1 MDADLLLCVPLWL
14 SYLVLAL
21 SLMGPSSSSWGCTAR
36 TQRDYHFPL
45 PLSWQDSLCGVCP
58 MLGWINAETGCGLD
72 TLLTASQPSHRAAR
86 KRFLYTCVEVKP
98 QMLFLQIVE
107 VPGSDCLHRCL
118 EASLSLGTQPEGEIP
133 SQELAVPAQK
143 QGRLHSWPLSL
154 PWLPLHRKVEADQTG
169 SALSISQPRSM
180 ATNLE

>member
-1 MDADLLLCVPLWL
+1 MTTYVCTEPGRDGHRVTTMCATVA

-21 SLMGPSSSSWGCTAR
+21 SLMGPSRGSWGCTVG

-58 MLGWINAETGCGLD
+58 VLGWINAEAGCGLD

-86 KRFLYTCVEVKP
+86 KRFLYTSAEAKP
-98 QMLFLQIVE
+98 QMLFPQIVE

-118 EASLSLGTQPEGEIP
+118 EASLGLRNQPG
-133 SQELAVPAQK
+133 
-143 QGRLHSWPLSL
+143 
-154 PWLPLHRKVEADQTG
+154 
-169 SALSISQPRSM
+169 
-180 ATNLE
+180 